1 MLLYILLAFFI
12 VMLVICYVKLEKD
25 IIRLAKED
33 VDSGFESEMKHEL
46 NTVLSDCGHAVKDL
60 DAAYSLYFKT
70 YCEYKS
76 IKEDI

>member
-1 MLLYILLAFFI
+1 ME
-12 VMLVICYVKLEKD
+12 KELEND

-33 VDSGFESEMKHEL
+33 VDSGFECEMKHEL

-60 DAAYSLYFKT
+60 DAAYSLYFKI